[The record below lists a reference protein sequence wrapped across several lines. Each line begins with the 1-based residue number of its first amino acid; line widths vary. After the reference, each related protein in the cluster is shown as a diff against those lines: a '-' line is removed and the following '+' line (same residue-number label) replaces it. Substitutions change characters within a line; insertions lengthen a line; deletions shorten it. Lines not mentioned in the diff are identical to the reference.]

1 MPILRLFLLL
11 LQFAFLF
18 IGVIYFIFSRDL
30 PKIETITE
38 IKLTNPMRIY
48 ASDNEL
54 IGLFGTEKRQIVK
67 FDEIPDNLKHA
78 IIAAEDGDFF
88 EHSGVEITSLMRAL
102 YGEISGRSLGGGGT
116 ITMQVVRNYVL
127 SFERTYERKL
137 KEIFL
142 AWRLE
147 DYLNKEEIF
156 ELYFNKAFLGNRNYG
171 FAAAY
176 QYYFGKDFS
185 EATISES
192 ALLAGILQRPSR
204 VNPVRSP
211 AASKSRRDLILQRMF
226 SRDFINES
234 QFEEAKAEIVTGQ
247 SFGPKINIEA
257 EYIAEKIRA
266 EIINKFGPRA
276 YEEGMNIYTTLDSD
290 MQTNAVKSLR
300 DNLYSYDKKYG
311 WRDEEVYKDF
321 NFSILKSAFQ
331 EEGLFILPA
340 RINYEEAKEENLEK
354 LQNLLDAR
362 TEPDGLI
369 PSLVISM
376 DDSSVQALDSKL
388 KLNKINWS
396 EDLYAWA
403 RQNNPDGTRSPKPEK
418 FSDFLEIG
426 SLVYIHN
433 KNGMLQV
440 SQVPEAEA
448 AFVAIDG
455 LTGSLKAYVGG
466 FDFEKSKFDRAG
478 NSKLLPGSSIK
489 PFIYGCA
496 FENELNPSSIFIDG
510 PIIFEDK
517 KLEGI
522 WRPRNNSGEFLGPI
536 RLREAL
542 IQSLN
547 IVSIKIVQSLGLEKV
562 LDCFKK
568 YNFDNQMLINDLSIA
583 LGTGTINPLK
593 AAENYSILIN
603 EGQSNKV
610 FYIDRVEDID
620 GNIIFD
626 PEKRYAK
633 KVNSFNEVSFP
644 WLSTEKLDY
653 LDIPMIK
660 AGDDE
665 PNISIDP
672 RVAFMISDILNEA
685 LIQNVKRRGLEMPIT
700 NMGGKTGTTND
711 ATSTWFSGYASH
723 VVASAW
729 VGKDDGSSLGDNEF
743 GSTNALP
750 IWIDFMSYSKDKLS
764 DYSIDVPE
772 GIAAIR
778 IDKESGQVSQSF
790 ENSVFE
796 YFLEENVNDL
806 LSSDSRSSDLKEILN

>member
-1 MPILRLFLLL
+1 MTILRLFLLL

-18 IGVIYFIFSRDL
+18 IGIIYLIFSRDL

-48 ASDNEL
+48 AADGEL
-54 IGLFGTEKRQIVK
+54 LGLFGTEKRQIVK
-67 FDEIPDNLKHA
+67 FNEIPDNLKNA

-88 EHSGVEITSLMRAL
+88 EHSGVEITSLIRAL

-147 DYLNKEEIF
+147 DYLGKEQIF

-211 AASKSRRDLILQRMF
+211 AASKSRRDLILQRML
-226 SRDFINES
+226 SRGFIDEN
-234 QFEEAKAEIVTGQ
+234 QFEEAKAEIVTGE
-247 SFGPKINIEA
+247 SFGPEINIEA
-257 EYIAEKIRA
+257 EYIAERIRA
-266 EIINKFGPRA
+266 EMINKFGPRA
-276 YEEGMNIYTTLDSD
+276 YEEGMSVYTTLDSD
-290 MQTNAVKSLR
+290 MQNNAVKSLR
-300 DNLYSYDKKYG
+300 ENLYSYDKKYG
-311 WRDEEVYKDF
+311 WRNEEIYKDF
-321 NFSILKSAFQ
+321 NFSILRSIFQ
-331 EEGLFILPA
+331 KEGLFILPA
-340 RINYEEAKEENLEK
+340 RIDYEEAKEENLEK
-354 LQNLLDAR
+354 LQNLLDTK
-362 TEPDGLI
+362 TETDGLV

-376 DDSSVQALDSKL
+376 DDASVQTINSKL
-388 KLNKINWS
+388 ILNKIDWS
-396 EDLYAWA
+396 YDRYSWA
-403 RQNNPDGTRSPKPEK
+403 RQTNPDGSRSTRPEK
-418 FSDFLEIG
+418 FADFIEIG
-426 SLVYIHN
+426 SLIYVQDKDGILH
-433 KNGMLQV
+433 V
-440 SQVPEAEA
+440 SQVPEVEA
-448 AFVAIDG
+448 AFVAING
-455 LTGSLKAYVGG
+455 LNGSLKAYVGG

-478 NSKLLPGSSIK
+478 DSKLLPGSSIK

-496 FENELNPSSIFIDG
+496 FENKLNPSSIFIDG
-510 PIIFEDK
+510 PIIFEDSR
-517 KLEGI
+517 LEGI

-568 YNFDNQMLINDLSIA
+568 YNFDEQMLTNDLSIA
-583 LGTGTINPLK
+583 LGTGTINPFK
-593 AAENYSILIN
+593 AAENYSMLIN
-603 EGQSNKV
+603 QGQANKIY
-610 FYIDRVEDID
+610 YIERVEDID

-626 PEKRYAK
+626 PEKKYAK
-633 KVNSFNEVSFP
+633 KVSSFSELSFP
-644 WLSTEKLDY
+644 WLSSEKLDY

-660 AGDDE
+660 AGEDK
-665 PNISIDP
+665 PYVSIDP
-672 RVAFMISDILNEA
+672 RVAFMVSDILNEA
-685 LIQNVKRRGLEMPIT
+685 LIQNVKRRGLSMPIS

-723 VVASAW
+723 IVASAW
-729 VGKDDGSSLGDNEF
+729 VGKDDGTSLGDNEF

-750 IWIDFMSYSKDKLS
+750 IWLDFMDYSKNKLS
-764 DYSIDVPE
+764 DYSIDIPE
-772 GIAAIR
+772 GIAAVR
-778 IDKESGQVSQSF
+778 IDKESGKISQSF
-790 ENSVFE
+790 ENSIFE
-796 YFLEENVNDL
+796 YFLEENINTQL
-806 LSSDSRSSDLKEILN
+806 NSDSRNSDLKEILD

>member
-1 MPILRLFLLL
+1 MSILRLFLLL

-18 IGVIYFIFSRDL
+18 IGIIYFIFSRDL

-88 EHSGVEITSLMRAL
+88 EHSGVEITSLIRAL

-211 AASKSRRDLILQRMF
+211 AASKSRRDLILRRML
-226 SRDFINES
+226 SRDFINEN
-234 QFEEAKAEIVTGQ
+234 QFKEAKAEIVTGQ

-257 EYIAEKIRA
+257 EYIAERIRA

-290 MQTNAVKSLR
+290 MQANAVKALR
-300 DNLYSYDKKYG
+300 ENLYNYDKRYG
-311 WRDEEVYKDF
+311 WREEEVYKDF

-331 EEGLFILPA
+331 EEGLFMLPA

-354 LQNLLDAR
+354 LQNLLDAK

-376 DDSSVQALDSKL
+376 DDSSVQTLDAKL

-396 EDLYAWA
+396 EDLYVWA
-403 RQNNPDGTRSPKPEK
+403 KQNNPDGTRSSKPEK
-418 FSDFLEIG
+418 FSDFIEIG

-433 KNGMLQV
+433 KDGMLQI
-440 SQVPEAEA
+440 SQVPEVEA

-455 LTGSLKAYVGG
+455 LNGSLKAYVGG

-568 YNFDNQMLINDLSIA
+568 YNFDDQMLINDLSVA

-603 EGQSNKV
+603 KGQSNDI

-653 LDIPMIK
+653 LDIPMVK
-660 AGDDE
+660 ARDDE

-672 RVAFMISDILNEA
+672 RVAFMVSDILNEA
-685 LIQNVKRRGLEMPIT
+685 LIQNVKRRGLKMPIT

-750 IWIDFMSYSKDKLS
+750 IWIDFMSYSKNKLS

-790 ENSVFE
+790 ENSIFE
-796 YFLEENVNDL
+796 YFLEENVSDL
-806 LSSDSRSSDLKEILN
+806 LSSDDRSSDLKEILN

>member
-1 MPILRLFLLL
+1 MSILRLFLLL

-18 IGVIYFIFSRDL
+18 IGIIYFIFSRDL

-67 FDEIPDNLKHA
+67 FDEIPDNLKNA

-88 EHSGVEITSLMRAL
+88 EHSGVEITSLIRAL

-211 AASKSRRDLILQRMF
+211 AASKSRRDLILQRML

-376 DDSSVQALDSKL
+376 DDSSVQTLDSKL

-547 IVSIKIVQSLGLEKV
+547 IVSIKIVQSLGLEKI

-653 LDIPMIK
+653 LDMPMIK

-796 YFLEENVNDL
+796 YFLEENINDL
-806 LSSDSRSSDLKEILN
+806 LSSDNRSSDLKEILN